1 MDNLF
6 RGNIQDAPRIDG
18 NCRPD
23 DRLYPAASA
32 LDTVAAVCFFQ
43 SAQKVKGAVLARE
56 MKMP

>member
-1 MDNLF
+1 MDEKS
-6 RGNIQDAPRIDG
+6 RGNIQDASSINGD
-18 NCRPD
+18 CRPD